1 MKYQKFWLASNAHQ
15 LDITQDKRTYRMLDK
30 QDMLPEIKHGVKVS
44 LDLMILVKPHCKT
57 NLFSHVAKSSHSTP
71 CKILRDID
79 I

>member
-57 NLFSHVAKSSHSTP
+57 NLFFHVAKSSHSTR
-71 CKILRDID
+71 KILRDIG